1 MPTAIPPEFNDLL
14 EGEALGHLATVRAD
28 GTPHVT
34 PLWVDHDGDTLLVN
48 VRLDRVKA
56 ANMRERPAVALSV
69 VDPRNPHR
77 FLAVSGKVV
86 SWSEDGWREHMD
98 ALSRRY
104 LKVDRYPWS
113 FPGERRAIFRIE
125 ATRVYHEAG
134 DAEIPTNG

>member
-1 MPTAIPPEFNDLL
+1 MPSVIPSEFLDLL
-14 EGEALGHLATVRAD
+14 EGDALGHLATLRAD

-48 VRLDRVKA
+48 VRVDRVKA
-56 ANMRERPAVALSV
+56 ANMRSRPAVALSV

-77 FLAVSGKVV
+77 FLAVTGKVV

-104 LKVDRYPWS
+104 LKVSRYPWS
-113 FPGERRAIFRIE
+113 FPGERRAVFRIDVS
-125 ATRVYHEAG
+125 RVYYESGDVEIAEA
-134 DAEIPTNG
+134 

>member
-1 MPTAIPPEFNDLL
+1 
-14 EGEALGHLATVRAD
+14 
-28 GTPHVT
+28 
-34 PLWVDHDGDTLLVN
+34 
-48 VRLDRVKA
+48 
-56 ANMRERPAVALSV
+56 MRERPAVALSV